1 MNIRSKPVIKLVLS
15 FISIFG
21 LANVSAQNF
30 YLPVNNLSL
39 LRMERS
45 GLHRQQNVHFGLK
58 PISNYN
64 LETKGIAG
72 VGRDTTKY
80 YYWYT
85 EKIFSDHLVE
95 LRKENFKLN
104 ADFIFDFGYGNELLS
119 PGTRTD
125 TYINQR
131 GFALSAQIGE
141 RVFLYTD
148 FREIQTRVPFYLD
161 QFADSLSVL
170 PGSPQLKVFKETGW
184 DYNMANGYVGIRAA
198 DWLELSLGHY
208 EQFVGFGHRSLIL
221 SDNSFNYPFAS
232 YSIKP
237 AKGKLQFKY
246 TIGLL
251 QNQDRLPIG
260 ETPESLFKRKYFNL
274 NYLSFKPTKS
284 LEIGIAELTIWKQ
297 FDDSTGTEPF
307 NAQSLIPIPGLNTG
321 IEGFDSDDHNSLLG
335 LNIGWHPWN
344 DLSIFGQFVLD
355 DADSDRFAYQ
365 IGGKYRN
372 IFNRIDLGLEFNH
385 AEPFMYAAEESLQSF
400 SHSNQALAH
409 PMGAGFD
416 EYRFELNYYYNRI
429 LLTAEIIY
437 TEYTNRGRDILKPL
451 DRANRSTAT
460 NLNYQ
465 NIRLAYVFNPRTNM
479 QVYAGITN
487 REEDFIN
494 DSNTN
499 QFWYFGI
506 RTDLNNVYRNF

>member
-1 MNIRSKPVIKLVLS
+1 MKIQSKPALKLVLS
-15 FISIFG
+15 IFSFFG
-21 LANVSAQNF
+21 LAGANAQDF
-30 YLPVNNLSL
+30 YLPVNNLSI
-39 LRMERS
+39 LRMERM
-45 GLHRQQNVHFGLK
+45 GLQRQQNVHFGLK
-58 PISNYN
+58 PVSNYN
-64 LETKGIAG
+64 IESKGIAG

-85 EKIFSDHLVE
+85 EKIFSDHLIE

-104 ADFIFDFGYGNELLS
+104 ADFIFDFGYGQELIS
-119 PGTRTD
+119 PGDRTD
-125 TYINQR
+125 TYVNQR

-148 FREIQTRVPFYLD
+148 FREIQTRVPFYLN

-198 DWLELSLGHY
+198 DWLDLSLGHY

-232 YSIKP
+232 YNIKP
-237 AKGKLQFKY
+237 GKGKLQYKY

-251 QNQDRLPIG
+251 QNQERLPIG
-260 ETPESLFKRKYFNL
+260 EAPESLFKRKYFNL
-274 NYLSFKPTKS
+274 NYLSFKPFKS

-307 NAQSLIPIPGLNTG
+307 NAQSLIPIPGLNTALN
-321 IEGFDSDDHNSLLG
+321 GFDSEEQNSLLG
-335 LNIGWHPWN
+335 LNIGWHPLKN
-344 DLSIFGQFVLD
+344 LSIYGQLVLD
-355 DADSDRFAYQ
+355 DPSTDRYAYQ

-372 IFNRIDLGLEFNH
+372 IFGRIDLGIEYNH
-385 AEPFMYAAEESLQSF
+385 AEPFMYAAQESLQSI

-416 EYRFELNYYYNRI
+416 EYRLELNYYYNRI
-429 LLTAEIIY
+429 LLSAEVIY
-437 TEYTNRGRDILKPL
+437 AEYANRGRDILKPL
-451 DRANRSTAT
+451 EAINQSSAR

-465 NIRLAYVFNPRTNM
+465 NVRLAYVFNPRTNM
-479 QVYAGITN
+479 QVYMGITN
-487 REEDFIN
+487 RKEDLQN